1 MIDYNKK
8 YTFTSKGIKLQK
20 GREYTIEK
28 MWSGDPYAEQPT
40 ITFEMM
46 LDLGWEIEVIVT
58 ERRMM
63 KNKQFDERSME
74 GFGCTLN
81 EFEIRRLK

>member
-28 MWSGDPYAEQPT
+28 MWRGHLYEEQPT
-40 ITFEMM
+40 ITLEMM
-46 LDLGWEIEVIVT
+46 LDSGNKILVIVT

-63 KNKQFDERSME
+63 NRQFDERSTM
-74 GFGCTLN
+74 GFSCTLN
-81 EFEIRRLK
+81 EFEIRQN